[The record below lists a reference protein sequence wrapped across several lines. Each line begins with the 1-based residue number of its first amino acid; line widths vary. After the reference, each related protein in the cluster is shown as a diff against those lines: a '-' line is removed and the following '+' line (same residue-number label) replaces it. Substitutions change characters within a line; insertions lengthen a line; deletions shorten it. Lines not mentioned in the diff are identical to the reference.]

1 MSKTARATLAGL
13 LGNSIFGFGFLFA
26 KVAMENIAPFA
37 MVAFRMTI
45 AFLIMNALLLTGKVR
60 ISLKGK
66 PVKLLL
72 LMGLVHPVL
81 YMICESYGLALTPA
95 SFSGLM
101 IGMAPVAGL
110 VMGRI
115 FLKERCTTKQVI
127 CAILS
132 VMGVML
138 TSFGGGMGVI
148 SLAGTLFLV
157 GAVILYALY
166 NVISRGISEYF
177 TAFER
182 TYMMFALGSVSF
194 IVLALFECGGDV
206 AGILFALEQPGVWTG
221 ILYLAVVSSVFGFM
235 LVNYSLSY
243 LSVAR
248 ATLFSNVTTVISVL
262 AGIFIL
268 HDQFSALQLVGV
280 AVILASVCGVSYQKE
295 PSAGRMTSKTKL

>member
-1 MSKTARATLAGL
+1 MSQTTRAALAGL

-26 KVAMENIAPFA
+26 KVAMENITPFA

-45 AFLIMNALLLTGKVR
+45 AFLIMNILLLTGKVR

-72 LMGLVHPVL
+72 LMGLVHPLL
-81 YMICESYGLALTPA
+81 YMICESYGLALTTS

-110 VMGRI
+110 LMGRLL
-115 FLKERCTTKQVI
+115 LKEACTMRQII
-127 CAILS
+127 CAVLS
-132 VMGVML
+132 VLGVML
-138 TSFGGGMGVI
+138 TSFGGGMGAF
-148 SLAGTLFLV
+148 SLAGTLFLI
-157 GAVILYALY
+157 GAVVLYALY
-166 NVISRGISEYF
+166 NVISRGISEHF

-194 IVLALFECGGDV
+194 ILLALFECSGDV
-206 AGILFALEQPGVWTG
+206 SGIMFALKQPGVWTG
-221 ILYLAVVSSVFGFM
+221 ILYLALVSSVCGFM

-243 LSVAR
+243 LSVAK

-280 AVILASVCGVSYQKE
+280 VVILISVFGVSYQKE
-295 PSAGRMTSKTKL
+295 HGRQA